1 MPKQIYAWSKV
12 RPGDIISFRYKGKKG
27 SGHLTTI
34 LVLNPKLRLQKS
46 EGAKFYLIGLKL
58 ETKGTIPVIKDKNQL
73 VEMLSEI
80 GVIEVVDAKNEI
92 YRVVIAG
99 QVRVGFKQ
107 ANYAAIQRFVKRH
120 KNYRTYRYEEA
131 TNSQVFLEPI
141 ALPKVLAEAL
151 IET

>member
-1 MPKQIYAWSKV
+1 MTKIKLLLTIFYALFAYSCTEQTIYSGK
-12 RPGDIISFRYKGKKG
+12 IINQANIDYS
-27 SGHLTTI
+27 I
-34 LVLNPKLRLQKS
+34 
-46 EGAKFYLIGLKL
+46 
-58 ETKGTIPVIKDKNQL
+58 IKDKNQL
-73 VEMLSEI
+73 VEMLSKI

-131 TNSQVFLEPI
+131 ANSSVFLEPI